1 VNDLTWSD
9 DKARS
14 ISQRSSVQAMKIAVY
29 DSNLT
34 DAQWTFLKLMLPKP
48 KKCGRPPTDRRVIV
62 DAIFYVIKGGIQWRL
77 LPAHFPPWQTVY
89 HIFRQWTL
97 DHTWE
102 SLNAR
107 LRAHVRATHGKRS
120 RPTAAI
126 LDRQSIKSDGHG
138 GAVGYDAAK
147 QIKGRKRHLLV
158 DTLGLVLG
166 VLVTP
171 ASTPER
177 DGAKALLHGVLRWF
191 TWLRLLWVD
200 GGYCGETFAQWVQ
213 GLRPKLAVQVVKRSD
228 DVKGFVVLPRR
239 WVVERTFG
247 WLMRQRRLVRDYE
260 TTTTSAQAWIY
271 IAMIRIQ
278 LRRLA

>member
-1 VNDLTWSD
+1 
-9 DKARS
+9 
-14 ISQRSSVQAMKIAVY
+14 MKIAIY
-29 DSNLT
+29 DTSLT
-34 DAQWTFLKLMLPKP
+34 DAQWTFLEPMLPKP
-48 KKCGRPPTDRRVIV
+48 SKRGRPPTDRRVII
-62 DAIFYVIKGGIQWRL
+62 DGIFYVLKGGIQWRL
-77 LPAHFPPWQTVY
+77 LPADFPSWKTVY
-89 HIFRQWTL
+89 HVFRKWKL

-107 LRAHVRATHGKRS
+107 LRAQVRAEEGKRS

-126 LDRQSIKSDGHG
+126 LDSQSVKSDAHG

-147 QIKGRKRHLLV
+147 RIKGRKRHLLV

-177 DGAKALLHGVLRWF
+177 EGAQTLLSSVLSWL
-191 TWLRLLWVD
+191 TWLRMLWVD
-200 GGYCGETFAQWVQ
+200 GGYSGEAFAQWVK
-213 GLRPKLAVQVVKRSD
+213 GLRPKLEVEVVKRSD
-228 DVKGFVVLPRR
+228 AAAGFKVLPRR

-247 WLMRQRRLVRDYE
+247 WLMRQRRLGRDYE
-260 TTTTSAQAWIY
+260 SSETSAEAWVY